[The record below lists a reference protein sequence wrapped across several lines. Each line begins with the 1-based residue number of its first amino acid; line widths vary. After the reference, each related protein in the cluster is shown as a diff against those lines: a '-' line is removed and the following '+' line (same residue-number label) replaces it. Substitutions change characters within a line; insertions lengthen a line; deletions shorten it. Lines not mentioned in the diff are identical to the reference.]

1 MSELLPELAGVEYW
15 MLTDKIR
22 YPKVMQLA
30 YQHEAAPE
38 LADLFINSPF
48 AYLMP
53 QSPVIF
59 RLRHDSSL
67 LTIWQNDSLWRS
79 SAVIFA
85 CQAGAFDTLKQ
96 HLLALLQ
103 PRILGRQTIFRYYSN
118 QTLDP
123 LYSELDADDRDTLL
137 GPASALWW
145 ASQQGEIRSLK
156 HTPKAVES
164 YSFNSA
170 VFSKWI

>member
-67 LTIWQNDSLWRS
+67 LPIWQNDSLWRS

-85 CQAGAFDTLKQ
+85 SQAGAFDTLKQ

-123 LYSELDADDRDTLL
+123 CTLNWMSMTGTHFWGL
-137 GPASALWW
+137 PRRFGGSPSRAKSGL
-145 ASQQGEIRSLK
+145 
-156 HTPKAVES
+156 
-164 YSFNSA
+164 
-170 VFSKWI
+170 